1 MNGPFG
7 SFYLRE
13 KETPIVC
20 IAGGSGLAPI
30 KAILEGGVNDQIK
43 RDVIFLFGART
54 QKDLYSLNEI
64 EDIKNNWNKESS
76 FKFIPVLNMEPEDS
90 DWNGAR
96 GMVTDYFE
104 NEVVQ
109 KENLNLDGWQGY
121 LCGPPPMVD
130 AAGECLTKNG
140 ISQDEIFYDKFTD
153 ASNS

>member
-1 MNGPFG
+1 MRNAKVE
-7 SFYLRE
+7 RDRQ
-13 KETPIVC
+13 
-20 IAGGSGLAPI
+20 A
-30 KAILEGGVNDQIK
+30 KALYD
-43 RDVIFLFGART
+43 ARKKHESIT
-54 QKDLYSLNEI
+54 KDLKVARQNLSNQHQQTTSELVPASKIKVLYDEI
-64 EDIKNNWNKESS
+64 EEIKNKWNKESS

-90 DWNGAR
+90 DWTGAR

-109 KENLNLDGWQGY
+109 KENLSLDGWQGY

-140 ISQDEIFYDKFTD
+140 ISEDEIFYDKFTD